1 MADESVTFDI
11 KVVGLK
17 DLKEAANTF
26 ERTGKVSRQLA
37 AQFKPVGAA
46 TERVVNETRK
56 LESIHRKLS
65 KAIEDGII
73 SRKQAN
79 NAMDEAIRRSKEA
92 VLTDKNLIEIEKK
105 KARAAEE
112 ARKNEERLVKLYAP
126 ARAAAREYART
137 TLEIRNAHRS
147 GAINAEEMAEALA
160 TVKRE
165 FDEFT
170 QGVATGGNQFAKFN
184 VEAYK
189 AAQRLKRGFNQGLQQ
204 AGYQVGDFIVQV
216 QSGQSAL
223 VALGQQG
230 SQLAGIFGPYGAV
243 VGALLAAGTAAGT
256 MYLQWKEAA
265 EGARDAVL
273 SLAEAQKL
281 LRESVAGYETE
292 IAKLEFGVDSEAEA
306 KVLREILRLKKE
318 DLRIR
323 TEMAETDSLS
333 TRQRLSKELK
343 EGRVKLQSL
352 EKEAAKHREVRE
364 SYENLVRIKGLEESF
379 DEDRMKSLE
388 EYGLAYE
395 EAARRRSTIA
405 AMQGDKELEKS
416 KALAESEARRIDQRF
431 EKEAELFRQTVGMS
445 DEAKRRAEE
454 LAADERAHLEYVAQA
469 QAALLEENAKYEESQ
484 DKINAKLRDLQIFVS
499 ATHKAYI
506 PLSAEASAFKQQVEK
521 STSDFV
527 DLVNKSNQLKKEI
540 GDAAFEALRLGGV
553 DIVSGVDAAA
563 KAAAILAAN
572 MGMSLAAAMAMQA
585 MTSKEDVAMSQPVV
599 QGTVFDRFGV
609 EDLRRFGF
617 TDETLKR
624 FGLLRDGRGGGAG
637 GGKDP
642 YQTAMDYLTTLQR
655 EAEFKQQLVG
665 LSEQDQRRMELE
677 YEFREKAEIGTRALT
692 DAENQRIE
700 SVLKAEMA
708 LQKAAEADQRRAQ
721 IQETISSNIESA
733 LMSVVDGTQS
743 VEDAFK
749 SMLRNIILEIY
760 RQQVAK
766 PFAESIGTIISGL
779 FANGGV
785 FRNGNVQPFANGG
798 VVSSPSYFPMA
809 GGKTGLMGEAGPEA
823 IMPLKRGKNGKLGV
837 QMEGGG
843 DINIV
848 QNYNFQANGDES
860 VKRIISQETPKIMEM
875 TKAAVADARQRG
887 GSYGRAFR

>member
-79 NAMDEAIRRSKEA
+79 NAMDEAVRRSKEA
-92 VLTDKNLIEIEKK
+92 ILTDRNLIEIEKK

-126 ARAAAREYART
+126 SRAAAREYAKVTR
-137 TLEIRNAHRS
+137 EIRNAHRAGTIS
-147 GAINAEEMAEALA
+147 AMEMADALSS
-160 TVKRE
+160 VKLE
-165 FDEFT
+165 FDQFT

-184 VEAYK
+184 LEVYK
-189 AAQRLKRGFNQGLQQ
+189 GAQRLKRRFNQGLQQ

-230 SQLAGIFGPYGAV
+230 SQLAGIFGPTGAI
-243 VGALLAAGTAAGT
+243 VGALLALGTATATAFLQVKATSKESVDNIKETFGELPDFFEKVGLDMFTSFDDAFTDIEERFGTLVANFYKMRVEEAKETALDFGAFFAEGLEDALEKQRGDRVAQARDRLLKGMLAGREAT
-256 MYLQWKEAA
+256 PQEIAQINLSLQYQAQEEVNNAIREQKALIEDIVKSYNAQIKGAQDVEDIIKASERAYYQILEISPQLAEEFIRNAESSGIKLAEVIQKAAEEEERAAEAREAA
-265 EGARDAVL
+265 L
-273 SLAEAQKL
+273 YAELQA
-281 LRESVAGYETE
+281 
-292 IAKLEFGVDSEAEA
+292 
-306 KVLREILRLKKE
+306 
-318 DLRIR
+318 R
-323 TEMAETDSLS
+323 TEAMRGRYEQGKAELEQSERVARVYAQYYQTRIVGEGQIGEKTKKAAEEAGRMAVELGISVESALE
-333 TRQRLSKELK
+333 LSKINISPEITN
-343 EGRVKLQSL
+343 
-352 EKEAAKHREVRE
+352 AA
-364 SYENLVRIKGLEESF
+364 N
-379 DEDRMKSLE
+379 
-388 EYGLAYE
+388 
-395 EAARRRSTIA
+395 EAARLAQNMILANA
-405 AMQGDKELEKS
+405 AARNYQGREAFVTTPGQGPGMTTGTLMTFGQFTLPPKS
-416 KALAESEARRIDQRF
+416 RLY
-431 EKEAELFRQTVGMS
+431 
-445 DEAKRRAEE
+445 
-454 LAADERAHLEYVAQA
+454 ADELYG
-469 QAALLEENAKYEESQ
+469 K
-484 DKINAKLRDLQIFVS
+484 
-499 ATHKAYI
+499 
-506 PLSAEASAFKQQVEK
+506 
-521 STSDFV
+521 
-527 DLVNKSNQLKKEI
+527 
-540 GDAAFEALRLGGV
+540 
-553 DIVSGVDAAA
+553 
-563 KAAAILAAN
+563 
-572 MGMSLAAAMAMQA
+572 
-585 MTSKEDVAMSQPVV
+585 
-599 QGTVFDRFGV
+599 
-609 EDLRRFGF
+609 
-617 TDETLKR
+617 
-624 FGLLRDGRGGGAG
+624 GRGGGAG

-665 LSEQDQRRMELE
+665 LSEQDQRRLELE

-708 LQKAAEADQRRAQ
+708 LKKAAEADQRRAQ

-766 PFAESIGTIISGL
+766 PFAESISSFIMGF

-848 QNYNFQANGDES
+848 QNYHFQANGDES

-887 GSYGRAFR
+887 GSYGRAFG